1 MSGNLQDKIG
11 DQMLL
16 TVKEAADLLNLKRAI
31 VSRYCQSGRLP
42 CQRFGPVYVI
52 RKSDVVAFSKQSRK
66 PGPKPKKSLI
76 RA

>member
-1 MSGNLQDKIG
+1 MGTNLQDLIG

-16 TVKEAADLLNLKRAI
+16 TVKEAADLLQLKRAI

-42 CQRFGPVYVI
+42 ALRFGPVYVI
-52 RKSDVVAFSKQSRK
+52 RKSDVIAFGKTARK